1 VAKIGVKELRTTAS
15 EVIERVEG
23 GATYVV
29 IRRGLPVAV
38 LLPIAEAEDLVLTN
52 TDQFVRIRREARTTY
67 RKGKTINLRDLD

>member
-1 VAKIGVKELRTTAS
+1 MAKIGVKELRTTAS